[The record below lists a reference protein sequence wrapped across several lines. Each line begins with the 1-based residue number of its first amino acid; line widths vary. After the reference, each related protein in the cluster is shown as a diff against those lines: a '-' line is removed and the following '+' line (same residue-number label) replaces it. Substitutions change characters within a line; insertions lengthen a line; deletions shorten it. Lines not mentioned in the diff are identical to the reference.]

1 MDRPSV
7 YRAGLLLA
15 LTAALTLSGC
25 AKKESRRGKPIT
37 RKGVIKSVNLEKKY
51 AKVEVHDRTGDKLEM
66 DGSFTDET
74 VVTIDGRPA
83 KFEDVRPG
91 DPVEVTVKLKGK
103 GLDLDIIA
111 LRVDITRAATTSSA
125 PAP

>member
-1 MDRPSV
+1 MSRSSPA
-7 YRAGLLLA
+7 RAALFFALAAALA
-15 LTAALTLSGC
+15 LTGC

-37 RKGVIKSVNLEKKY
+37 RKGVIKSVNLEKRY

-103 GLDLDIIA
+103 GIDLDIIA
-111 LRVDITRAATTSSA
+111 TRVDIIRAASTSSA
-125 PAP
+125 PAG